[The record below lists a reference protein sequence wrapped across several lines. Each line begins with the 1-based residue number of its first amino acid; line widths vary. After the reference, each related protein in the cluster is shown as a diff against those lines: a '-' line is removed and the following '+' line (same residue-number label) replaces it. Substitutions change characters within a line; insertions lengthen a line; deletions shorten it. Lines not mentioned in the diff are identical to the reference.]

1 MDKSKALD
9 KIKKCLA
16 LSKSSNPYEAAAAL
30 RQAQKIM
37 HAHDITERE
46 LGAVGYNSEQVSVA
60 MRASNKVPLTLGFLT
75 TIIMEAFGVDAVLG
89 SELKPGNSTVTYTV
103 RYFGPENRV
112 MLAAYSHQVCYRAME
127 SAWREQLLELPP
139 LKGERGTRAAFQI
152 GWLRSVKEQIEAL
165 AMTPEEEAGTSLIK
179 QMYYGSNELRETVP
193 NKLNISSGIVALGEE
208 VGAGFRL
215 HTPVA
220 AENLKLGTA

>member
-1 MDKSKALD
+1 MLTLCWAANSSPE
-9 KIKKCLA
+9 IA
-16 LSKSSNPYEAAAAL
+16 LSL
-30 RQAQKIM
+30 IQC
-37 HAHDITERE
+37 DI
-46 LGAVGYNSEQVSVA
+46 L
-60 MRASNKVPLTLGFLT
+60 
-75 TIIMEAFGVDAVLG
+75 
-89 SELKPGNSTVTYTV
+89 
-103 RYFGPENRV
+103 GPENRV

-165 AMTPEEEAGTSLIK
+165 AMTPEEEAGTSLVK